1 MIVVIMFVL
10 IINIFIDRPRAD
22 LAKTNDVYLANEIKL
37 TIRNQ
42 NSVARYTKGK
52 IN

>member
-1 MIVVIMFVL
+1 MIVVIMIVL
-10 IINIFIDRPRAD
+10 VINIFTDRPRAD
-22 LAKTNDVYLANEIKL
+22 PAKTNNIYLANKIKL
-37 TIRNQ
+37 TIRSQ